1 MRSSLIFALA
11 LGAASAASGQITLQ
25 PTTIRQGT
33 CPVTK
38 TITSVIIQTDTVVK
52 TTTDFQT
59 TTDIKTTTDTITKTE
74 TGLKTVTAF
83 ITKTETAYKTLTE
96 TTTQKVT
103 ELVTKTSTETATKTI
118 TTTSVTTLPF
128 EADGSL
134 TPAEASIQAV
144 TDGGEVHSTRYGGVD
159 GKSFIAM
166 AHYGTARIVTRALPL
181 TPTSQPL
188 QQVTFTIPAPGPNPR
203 QDAPHPHA
211 VFTDPTGAFL
221 LTADLGSDR
230 IHVFAI
236 DAETGLLTQCPAGE
250 AIPGDGPRHG
260 VFWSPSNDTEASV
273 LLTINELSNSVT
285 SWEVTYEGGC
295 LGLQQIESLS
305 TLPDGVVPRMGA
317 KAAEIRVRDN
327 FVYASNRNDGSF
339 GEKEDSIALYEIGLN
354 GEGRAELQFVE
365 ISSAH
370 SWFPRTFDINAA
382 GDLVAVGGQTS
393 AEVVVLERNITT
405 GRLGA
410 AVAAVRVG
418 ALGTANNEDG
428 VSAVIWDE

>member
-1 MRSSLIFALA
+1 MNLQLLALA
-11 LGAASAASGQITLQ
+11 TLVLGLSHPVWGASKLIASHFSRSLYSLTLSD
-25 PTTIRQGT
+25 TNELAIGS
-33 CPVTK
+33 
-38 TITSVIIQTDTVVK
+38 SVPSGNFWPSWLDL
-52 TTTDFQT
+52 DA
-59 TTDIKTTTDTITKTE
+59 E
-74 TGLKTVTAF
+74 
-83 ITKTETAYKTLTE
+83 
-96 TTTQKVT
+96 
-103 ELVTKTSTETATKTI
+103 TSTLYVPDGAFWSAPNGL
-118 TTTSVTTLPF
+118 TTFTV

-134 TPAEASIQAV
+134 KPAEASIQ
-144 TDGGEVHSTRYGGVD
+144 TLSDGGEVHSTRYGGVD

-166 AHYGTARIVTRALPL
+166 AHYGTARIVTRTLPL

-211 VFTDPTGAFL
+211 VFTDPTGTFL

-250 AIPGDGPRHG
+250 ATPGDGPRHG
-260 VFWSPSNDTEASV
+260 VFWSPANNTEVSV
-273 LLTINELSNSVT
+273 LLTTNELSNSVT

-354 GEGRAELQFVE
+354 GEGRAELRFVE
-365 ISSAH
+365 IASAH

-393 AEVVVLERNITT
+393 AEVVVLERNSTT

-418 ALGTANNEDG
+418 ALGTPNNEDG

>member
-1 MRSSLIFALA
+1 MNLQLLTLASLVLGLSRPARGASKLIASHFSRSLYSLA
-11 LGAASAASGQITLQ
+11 LSDTNELAIGSSVPSGNFWPSWL
-25 PTTIRQGT
+25 
-33 CPVTK
+33 
-38 TITSVIIQTDTVVK
+38 DL
-52 TTTDFQT
+52 DA
-59 TTDIKTTTDTITKTE
+59 E
-74 TGLKTVTAF
+74 
-83 ITKTETAYKTLTE
+83 
-96 TTTQKVT
+96 
-103 ELVTKTSTETATKTI
+103 TSTLYVPDGAFWSAPNGL
-118 TTTSVTTLPF
+118 TTFTV